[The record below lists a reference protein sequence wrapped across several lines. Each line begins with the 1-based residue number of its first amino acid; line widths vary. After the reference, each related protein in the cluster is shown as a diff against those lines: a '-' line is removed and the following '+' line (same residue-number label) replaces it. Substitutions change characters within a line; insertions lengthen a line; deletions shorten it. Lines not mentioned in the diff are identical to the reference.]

1 MSLVMTPNASPQFT
15 LLLELPGAFWTLC
28 CGYSVL
34 IHLPGFLLD
43 SCSHTSLG
51 SNNYGFGLLS
61 SMGDLK
67 QWSRHLP
74 WLRFLITFWCF
85 LNPPS
90 ILFKIQSC
98 CLSVSNNRNYLEA
111 AQDFLWLML
120 NVFNLANILE
130 KKKQQGAS
138 NILCP
143 LLFKHMSKQTEGKE
157 HRKSLNPVTEAKD
170 PPHLLTE
177 RSDIGDRSRQGHN
190 SPKNTAG
197 IPLLRLA
204 WARGGSLVPC
214 IHSLPPLRG
223 NFLRAHG

>member
-1 MSLVMTPNASPQFT
+1 MSLVTTPNASPQFT
-15 LLLELPGAFWTLC
+15 LLWELPGASWTLC
-28 CGYSVL
+28 CGYRLL
-34 IHLPGFLLD
+34 IHLSGFLLD

-51 SNNYGFGLLS
+51 SNNYDFSLLS
-61 SMGDLK
+61 SMGVLK

-74 WLRFLITFWCF
+74 WLGFLITFWCF
-85 LNPPS
+85 LNPTS
-90 ILFKIQSC
+90 ILFKILSY
-98 CLSVSNNRNYLEA
+98 CLSVSNNRNYLKA

-130 KKKQQGAS
+130 KKQQGAA

-143 LLFKHMSKQTEGKE
+143 LLLKRMSKQTEGEE
-157 HRKSLNPVTEAKD
+157 HRKPLNPVAEAKV
-170 PPHLLTE
+170 PPHLLTK
-177 RSDIGDRSRQGHN
+177 RSDIGDRGRQGHN

-197 IPLLRLA
+197 IPLLHLA
-204 WARGGSLVPC
+204 WARGSSLMPC